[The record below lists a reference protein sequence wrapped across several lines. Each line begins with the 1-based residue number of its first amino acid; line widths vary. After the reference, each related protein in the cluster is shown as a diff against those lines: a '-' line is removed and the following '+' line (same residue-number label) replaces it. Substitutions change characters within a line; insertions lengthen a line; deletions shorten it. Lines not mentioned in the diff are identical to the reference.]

1 MANFDDEFE
10 GPVPAAPPEEGGDD
24 AANDGPMASGDQ
36 APDHEPAPDP
46 VELDAAIDAAAD
58 GVPVGTTNECSD
70 TRNAERLIEWFG
82 PNLRHVPKWN
92 KWLTWDRTR
101 WTESPQRALAA
112 AVQTARMMLDEA
124 TQRLERAQVA
134 WENVRTLD
142 VEDEQRKKGE
152 REMKEAQRVYAHA
165 CRSQN
170 SGSVHAMLNLGAT
183 HKTVETNHELLD
195 SHAMKLNVANGTLD
209 LTTGELEPHRRA
221 DLFTRLCP
229 VAYDASAKCPQWERF
244 LERVQPD
251 TLMRLYLQRIA
262 GYLLTGSVREQ
273 VLFFFHGGG
282 KNGKS
287 VFTSTLLA
295 LLGPDLA
302 MPAPRDMLFMGKG
315 EHSTREASLHRKR
328 MVLAS
333 EIGEGKRLDEALVKD
348 LTGGERIAARRMRE
362 DFWDF
367 DPKHKIVIS
376 GNHKPIITGG
386 DEGIWRRVLLV
397 PWSVKIPDDE
407 QDRGLADKLKG
418 ELPGILAWAL
428 AGCLEWQRIGLQTPQ
443 QVTAASI
450 EFRAESDTLGQFF
463 DSCLDFHSDARITC
477 KQLREKYTQW
487 CDELGHEHPV
497 GPRKLAERLR
507 ERGVRSTCV
516 RTAIGVRDG
525 WAGVDLRR
533 DNPAMFE

>member
-1 MANFDDEFE
+1 MP
-10 GPVPAAPPEEGGDD
+10 G
-24 AANDGPMASGDQ
+24 
-36 APDHEPAPDP
+36 
-46 VELDAAIDAAAD
+46 
-58 GVPVGTTNECSD
+58 GTTNECSD

-82 PNLRHVPKWN
+82 PNLRHIPKWN
-92 KWLTWDRTR
+92 KWLTWDRAR

-112 AVQTARMMLDEA
+112 AVQTARMMLEEA
-124 TQRLERAQVA
+124 TAKLEGVQAA
-134 WENVRTLD
+134 WEKVRTLD

-152 REMKEAQRVYAHA
+152 RELKNAQRVFAHA

-195 SHAMKLNVANGTLD
+195 AHAMKLNVANGTLD
-209 LTTGELEPHRRA
+209 LTTGELEPHRRE

-229 VAYDASAKCPQWERF
+229 VGFDPHAKCPQWERF

-251 TLMRLYLQRIA
+251 TMMRLYLQRIA

-302 MPAPRDMLFMGKG
+302 MPAPRDMLFLGKG
-315 EHSTREASLHRKR
+315 EHATREASLHRKR

-367 DPKHKIVIS
+367 DPTHKIVIS
-376 GNHKPIITGG
+376 GNHKPIIAGG

-397 PWSVKIPDDE
+397 PWGIKIPDEE
-407 QDRGLADKLKG
+407 QDRALAEKLKA
-418 ELPGILAWAL
+418 ELPGILTWAL
-428 AGCLEWQRIGLQTPQ
+428 AGCLEWQRVGLQTPD
-443 QVTAASI
+443 QVKAASI
-450 EFRAESDTLGQFF
+450 EFRAESDTLGQFL
-463 DSCLDFHSDARITC
+463 DSCLEFRDDHRITC
-477 KQLREKYTQW
+477 KALREKYIEW

-507 ERGVRSTCV
+507 ERGVRSTRV
-516 RTAIGVRDG
+516 RTAVGVRDG
-525 WAGVDLRR
+525 WAGVDIRHDL
-533 DNPAMFE
+533 PPLYPEAT